1 MLTEPSP
8 RSSVIMMKNSTAN
21 VVTLMPP
28 AVPAGPPPMNI
39 RMSMPSQVSSCI
51 RPMSTELN
59 PAVRV
64 CTDWKKPARIRPHGS
79 SFPSVSGLLHSSTVM

>member
-1 MLTEPSP
+1 
-8 RSSVIMMKNSTAN
+8 MMKNSTAN

-39 RMSMPSQVSSCI
+39 RMSIPTHVSSFIC
-51 RPMSTELN
+51 PMSTELN

-64 CTDWKKPARIRPHGS
+64 CTDWKKPISTRAAGS
-79 SFPSVSGLLHSSTVM
+79 

>member
-1 MLTEPSP
+1 MLTAASP
-8 RSSVIMMKNSTAN
+8 RSSVHMMKNNTAK

-39 RMSMPSQVSSCI
+39 KTSIPSQVSSCI
-51 RPMSTELN
+51 WPMSTELN

-64 CTDWKKPARIRPHGS
+64 
-79 SFPSVSGLLHSSTVM
+79 